1 MQTDLIKMD
10 TVEEYNKLFGLETLH
25 PLVNVIDL
33 SEATRFP
40 TRFTINY
47 GIYALFLKETK
58 CGDIRYGRQ
67 VYDYQE
73 GTITSFAPGQV
84 SEVEMLEGMKPI
96 ARGIVFHPDLIKG
109 TSLGQEIR
117 SYSFFSYNSAEALHL
132 SDEEKSIILDCL
144 AKIKMELTHP
154 IDKLSK
160 RLIARN
166 IQLLLDYC
174 MRFYNRQFVT
184 REKSN
189 KDVLTRF
196 EALLDDYFQ
205 SGKSHA
211 NGLPTV
217 RYFADKVF
225 LSPNYFGD
233 LVKKETGKNP
243 QEYIQSKIID
253 TAKDLLADTE
263 KTVNQI
269 ADELGFQYS
278 QHFNRM
284 FKKVAGYTPGE
295 YRKLLATEWHS

>member
-1 MQTDLIKMD
+1 MKTDLIKMD

-67 VYDYQE
+67 VYDYRE

-84 SEVEMLEGMKPI
+84 SETEMLEGMKPT

-109 TSLGQEIR
+109 TSLGQEIK
-117 SYSFFSYNSAEALHL
+117 SYSFFSYNSTEALHL

-196 EALLDDYFQ
+196 EALLDDYFKAASRVQ
-205 SGKSHA
+205 TDCRPYGILPIRYFF
-211 NGLPTV
+211 LPTTLETLL
-217 RYFADKVF
+217 RKKREKIRRNT
-225 LSPNYFGD
+225 SR
-233 LVKKETGKNP
+233 VK
-243 QEYIQSKIID
+243 S
-253 TAKDLLADTE
+253 
-263 KTVNQI
+263 
-269 ADELGFQYS
+269 
-278 QHFNRM
+278 
-284 FKKVAGYTPGE
+284 
-295 YRKLLATEWHS
+295 